1 MDKETAI
8 ERFYKENHIN
18 PQRVG
23 DELDASYDPRLA
35 MLPQKVDQWLE
46 NVDVAD
52 RPVLLELLSRYCY
65 LSKVQCQLR
74 YGRVLSALQEQLNK
88 LQISIEEALFVTIEA
103 GGAYASG
110 GDNVRADLRYRNLGV
125 IEKRQIV
132 AAQSKLLKE
141 ELNSYR
147 SVLFLDDVLG
157 SGITMWN
164 AIQQLHTR
172 FPEWFDKQKI
182 FCSSIAPRQRGIRH
196 INKNCKKYGIS
207 LSWIYEAEWIQ
218 KPAFERNSRDY
229 HQLEKYERC
238 IGEFLTEP
246 GKSFFMGFAKNR
258 LLLSFYYNTPN
269 NTLSTFWRKGVGVE
283 PPFCRDGDQPSRP
296 SLEALKKRKC
306 HMGEQA
312 YIFGVDRRRQETG
325 G

>member
-1 MDKETAI
+1 MDKEIAI
-8 ERFYKENHIN
+8 ERFYKENHID
-18 PQRVG
+18 PQRVA

-35 MLPQKVDQWLE
+35 MLPQKVDQCLE
-46 NVDVAD
+46 YVDVAD
-52 RPVLLELLSRYCY
+52 RPVFLKLLSRYCY

-74 YGRVLSALQEQLNK
+74 YGQVLSTLQEQLNE
-88 LQISIEEALFVTIEA
+88 LQISMEEVLFVTIEA

-125 IEKRQIV
+125 IKKRQIV
-132 AAQSKLLKE
+132 AAQSKLSEKDLD
-141 ELNSYR
+141 SYR

-157 SGITMWN
+157 SGMTMWN
-164 AIQQLHTR
+164 AIQQLRTR

-182 FCSSIAPRQRGIRH
+182 FCSSIAPRQRGIKH

-218 KPAFERNSRDY
+218 KPAFERSSQDY

-238 IGEFLTEP
+238 IGELLTEP

-269 NTLSTFWRKGVGVE
+269 NTLSTFWRKGVDVE
-283 PPFCRDGDQPSRP
+283 PPFCRDGDQPSRL
-296 SLEALKKRKC
+296 SLEALKKRKR
-306 HMGEQA
+306 HLGEQA
-312 YIFGVDRRRQETG
+312 YIFGADRRR
-325 G
+325 